1 VHRRGGRRGAPPG
14 QASGG
19 KPIDRIDQAR
29 NQEEIPLDA
38 VLAPIGRYF
47 KFADR
52 KTNILTE
59 TRAGLTTFMVMAY
72 IIFVNPSILSL
83 ATGGKGP
90 DYMPTVVATCLVAG
104 IMTIVMGVVANY
116 PFAMA
121 AGMGLNA
128 VVAFDLILSRGMAWE
143 DAMAVIVW
151 EGLIITVLVVTG
163 LRESIMRAIPMD
175 LKRAIGIGIGL
186 FILFIG
192 LVDGGFV
199 KAASNPPV
207 GLSAFLLPTI
217 VVFVFGLAVALA
229 LMARKIPG
237 ALLISIFAATV
248 LAIIINY
255 AMGTEV
261 GDGDVTKAGFIA
273 GAAVAP
279 DKWFFDFSADNFST
293 LFKPLS
299 HLGSVW
305 TQPGVPFLTVALV
318 VFSLMLSDFF
328 DTMGTVIGVGE
339 EAGLVN
345 DKGELPGIGRVLLVD
360 SLGAV
365 AGGLCSTSSNTTYI
379 ESAAGVSE
387 GGRTGFSSII
397 VGALFLVAILFAP
410 IAMVVPT
417 QATAPA
423 LVVVGYLMFTMVKQ
437 IKWGEIDDLF
447 PILTVIIVMPLTY
460 SITNG
465 IAAGFV
471 AWVFLKVV
479 TGKIRE
485 IHPLMWIVSA
495 AFVLYFATPWIQA
508 LIDQYM

>member
-1 VHRRGGRRGAPPG
+1 
-14 QASGG
+14 
-19 KPIDRIDQAR
+19 
-29 NQEEIPLDA
+29 LDA
-38 VLAPIGRYF
+38 VLAPIARYF
-47 KFADR
+47 KFVER
-52 KTNILTE
+52 KTSLVTE

-83 ATGGKGP
+83 ATDGNGP
-90 DYMPTVVATCLVAG
+90 DYMSTVVATCLVAG
-104 IMTIVMGVVANY
+104 IMTIAMGLVTNY

-143 DAMAVIVW
+143 DAMAVIAW
-151 EGLIITVLVVTG
+151 EGIIITILVVTG
-163 LRESIMRAIPMD
+163 LRESIMKAIPMD
-175 LKRAIGIGIGL
+175 LKRAIGVGIGL

-199 KAASNPPV
+199 QATSNPPV
-207 GLSAFLLPTI
+207 ALGTFLLPTI

-237 ALLISIFAATV
+237 ALLISIFAATI

-255 AMGTEV
+255 AMGGTDVAE
-261 GDGDVTKAGFIA
+261 GEVTKAGFIS

-279 DKWFFDFSADNFST
+279 DKWFFDFSLDNFST
-293 LFKPLS
+293 LFKPLG

-305 TQPGVPFLTVALV
+305 TQEGVPALTVGLV

-339 EAGLVN
+339 EAGLVTP
-345 DKGELPGIGRVLLVD
+345 KGELPGIGRVLLVD

-387 GGRTGFSSII
+387 GGRTGFSSLV
-397 VGALFLVAILFAP
+397 VGALFIVAILFAP
-410 IAMVVPT
+410 IAMIVPT

-437 IKWGEIDDLF
+437 IKWGDIDDIF
-447 PILTVIIVMPLTY
+447 PILAIIVVMPLTY

-479 TGKIRE
+479 VGKIRE
-485 IHPLMWIVSA
+485 VHPLMWIVSA
-495 AFVLYFATPWIQA
+495 SFVLYFAIPWIQA